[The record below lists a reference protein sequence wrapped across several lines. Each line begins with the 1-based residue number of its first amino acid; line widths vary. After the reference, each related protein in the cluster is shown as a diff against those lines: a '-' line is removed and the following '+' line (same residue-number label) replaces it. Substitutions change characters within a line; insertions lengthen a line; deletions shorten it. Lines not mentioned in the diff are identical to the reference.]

1 MKIRGLPP
9 ADPGL
14 GRIHHMAGPGAGE
27 PYLKWGTSEKRPYKA
42 MLELSGRV
50 AAVTGAESGIGAA
63 CAVALAKA
71 GADVAVLYYRDIDAA
86 GVTVSSFPQTGGR
99 SLLAQVD
106 ICDEASVEAA
116 FDRIAEGL
124 GLPTILVNSA
134 GLNQSQTLVA
144 DMTLAQWNRLIAT
157 DLTGAFL
164 TCRRFVRDLRAAGRP
179 GSIVNISSIHA
190 STARAGAADYDAAK
204 GGLANLTTTLALET
218 APLQINVNAVAPGMV
233 LTPMNARAVADET
246 YRKSLEA
253 SIPWGRAGRP
263 EEIAEL
269 VAWLA
274 SPAAAYI
281 TGTTVTIDG
290 GLSLV
295 LGQGA

>member
-1 MKIRGLPP
+1 MR
-9 ADPGL
+9 
-14 GRIHHMAGPGAGE
+14 
-27 PYLKWGTSEKRPYKA
+27 
-42 MLELSGRV
+42 ELSGRV

-63 CAVALAKA
+63 CAIALASG
-71 GADVAVLYYRDIDAA
+71 GAQVAVLYYRDVEAAQATASRLPPAAKKHLVAQIDI
-86 GVTVSSFPQTGGR
+86 S
-99 SLLAQVD
+99 
-106 ICDEASVEAA
+106 DEASVESA
-116 FDRIAEGL
+116 FNAIVTGL

-134 GLNQSQTLVA
+134 GLNQSQTPVA

-164 TCRRFVRDLRAAGRP
+164 TCRRFVRDLRSAGTP

-190 STARAGAADYDAAK
+190 SVVRAGAADYDAAK
-204 GGLANLTTTLALET
+204 GGLQNLTTTLALEV
-218 APLQINVNAVAPGMV
+218 APLRINVNAVAPGMV
-233 LTPMNARAVADET
+233 LTPMNARALADEG
-246 YRKSLEA
+246 YRHSLEA

-263 EEIAEL
+263 EEIAKL

-274 SPAAAYI
+274 SPAAEYI